1 MKYDFNEVHNRLGT
15 YCTQWD
21 YIQDRFN
28 KKDLIPFS
36 ISDTD
41 FIIPKPITEKIFE
54 VAHHQIYGYK
64 DGIIMILNHLLQDI
78 LKEDIIHILK
88 KIGFYIV
95 QQSCIQF
102 LY

>member
-54 VAHHQIYGYK
+54 VAHHQIYGYTRW
-64 DGIIMILNHLLQDI
+64 NHHDLLLQDI

>member
-54 VAHHQIYGYK
+54 VDIQ

-88 KIGFYIV
+88 KIGSYIV
-95 QQSCIQF
+95 
-102 LY
+102 LL

>member
-54 VAHHQIYGYK
+54 VAKHQFMVIQ
-64 DGIIMILNHLLQDI
+64 DGIIMILNLLLQDI

-88 KIGFYIV
+88 KIGSYIV
-95 QQSCIQF
+95 
-102 LY
+102 LL

>member
-28 KKDLIPFS
+28 KKDFQYLIQILLFLNLLLKKYLKWH
-36 ISDTD
+36 
-41 FIIPKPITEKIFE
+41 IIKFMDI
-54 VAHHQIYGYK
+54 Q

-88 KIGFYIV
+88 KIGSYIV
-95 QQSCIQF
+95 
-102 LY
+102 LL

>member
-54 VAHHQIYGYK
+54 VAHH
-64 DGIIMILNHLLQDI
+64 LLQDI

>member
-28 KKDLIPFS
+28 KKDLILLKKYLRWHIIKFM
-36 ISDTD
+36 DT
-41 FIIPKPITEKIFE
+41 
-54 VAHHQIYGYK
+54 Q

-88 KIGFYIV
+88 KIGSYIV
-95 QQSCIQF
+95 
-102 LY
+102 LL

>member
-28 KKDLIPFS
+28 KKDLKWH
-36 ISDTD
+36 
-41 FIIPKPITEKIFE
+41 IIKFMDI
-54 VAHHQIYGYK
+54 Q

-88 KIGFYIV
+88 KIGSYIV
-95 QQSCIQF
+95 
-102 LY
+102 LL

>member
-54 VAHHQIYGYK
+54 

-88 KIGFYIV
+88 KIGSYIV
-95 QQSCIQF
+95 
-102 LY
+102 LL

>member
-1 MKYDFNEVHNRLGT
+1 MKYDFNEFHNRLGT

-41 FIIPKPITEKIFE
+41 LRWHIIKFMDI
-54 VAHHQIYGYK
+54 Q

-88 KIGFYIV
+88 KIGSYIV
-95 QQSCIQF
+95 
-102 LY
+102 LL

>member
-1 MKYDFNEVHNRLGT
+1 MKYDFNEVHNSLGT

-28 KKDLIPFS
+28 KKDLIQILLFLNLLLKKYLRWH
-36 ISDTD
+36 IIKFMDT
-41 FIIPKPITEKIFE
+41 
-54 VAHHQIYGYK
+54 Q

-88 KIGFYIV
+88 KIGSYIV
-95 QQSCIQF
+95 
-102 LY
+102 LL

>member
-54 VAHHQIYGYK
+54 VAHH
-64 DGIIMILNHLLQDI
+64 
-78 LKEDIIHILK
+78 
-88 KIGFYIV
+88 
-95 QQSCIQF
+95 
-102 LY
+102 

>member
-1 MKYDFNEVHNRLGT
+1 MKYNFDEVHNRLGT

-21 YIQDRFN
+21 YIEDRFQ

-41 FIIPKPITEKIFE
+41 FIIPKPITKKIHE
-54 VAHHQIYGYK
+54 VADHQIYGYTRWNHH
-64 DGIIMILNHLLQDI
+64 DFIMKDI
-78 LKEDIIHILK
+78 LILILK

-95 QQSCIQF
+95 HQLCIQ
-102 LY
+102 YHC

>member
-54 VAHHQIYGYK
+54 
-64 DGIIMILNHLLQDI
+64 IILLLYLHDNRHLHIQEYLN
-78 LKEDIIHILK
+78 K
-88 KIGFYIV
+88 
-95 QQSCIQF
+95 
-102 LY
+102 

>member
-36 ISDTD
+36 I
-41 FIIPKPITEKIFE
+41 
-54 VAHHQIYGYK
+54 
-64 DGIIMILNHLLQDI
+64 LQDI

>member
-28 KKDLIPFS
+28 KKDLIHFQYL
-36 ISDTD
+36 I
-41 FIIPKPITEKIFE
+41 
-54 VAHHQIYGYK
+54 QILLFLNQLLK
-64 DGIIMILNHLLQDI
+64 KSLKLQNIKFMVIQDGIIMILNLLLQDI

>member
-41 FIIPKPITEKIFE
+41 LLFLNLLLKKYLKWHIIKFMDI
-54 VAHHQIYGYK
+54 Q